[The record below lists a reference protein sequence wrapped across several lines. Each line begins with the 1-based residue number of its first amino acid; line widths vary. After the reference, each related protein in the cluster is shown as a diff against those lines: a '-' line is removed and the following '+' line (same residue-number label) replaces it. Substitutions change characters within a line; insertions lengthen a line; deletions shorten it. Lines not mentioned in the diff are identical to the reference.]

1 MRPRRSPAARDE
13 WISQPVYNSKTTAG
27 AFAAENRGMQT
38 VSIAP
43 DCAPVI
49 SDETTDESL
58 MLMMQTAICRSTVDA
73 VFSEIFR
80 RYESRLTQWCSR
92 LAHDPARGADLAQEV
107 FLRAYRYRHTWRG
120 DSRFSTWL
128 YAIARNHCINTIR
141 KIESDPLGNADEF
154 PAGLADGA
162 EDVLAEA
169 ERSQRFER
177 LWATMNRA
185 LTSTEKRVMVL
196 HYGYDSSLAAITQG
210 LRLSNP
216 SGAKAYIVN
225 ARRKL

>member
-1 MRPRRSPAARDE
+1 MR
-13 WISQPVYNSKTTAG
+13 N
-27 AFAAENRGMQT
+27 
-38 VSIAP
+38 VSTP
-43 DCAPVI
+43 QDCALRASDPVA
-49 SDETTDESL
+49 SAEMSDESL
-58 MLMMQTAICRSTVDA
+58 MVMMQSTLSRTTVDH
-73 VFSEIFR
+73 VFNEIFR
-80 RYESRLTQWCSR
+80 RYESRLAMWCSR

-141 KIESDPLGNADEF
+141 KLQSDPLGNADEF
-154 PAGLADGA
+154 PAALPDGG

-177 LWATMNRA
+177 LWATMNGA

-196 HYGYDSSLAAITQG
+196 HYGYDFSLAAITHG
-210 LRLSNP
+210 LMLSNP

-225 ARRKL
+225 ARRKLRKALNGRREAMRAAA